1 MATPSVGMSAGQKIL
16 RQARGRFWQGML
28 LGGGLTAAVNLLVLL
43 VPIYD
48 LQIYDRVM
56 TTQNTDTL
64 AAMTI
69 AVLVGMSICAFFDY
83 LRALVFIIMS
93 DRFSRK
99 LTVVTL
105 EAALAGSLKGS
116 AIGTSQAMRD
126 LAEVKSFIAS
136 PDVQIP
142 LEFIW
147 VPVYIVILFLLHPYF
162 GIFGIGCASILAL
175 LSWLTDVLTRAQL
188 HEANDQQVRAFAEI
202 SSTVRHAEAVEG
214 MGMLPAIARRWQG
227 RQLEIIERFNGPTRT
242 VKLLAAITKAARLL
256 MAGMVI
262 AIGAIVIMAHG
273 ASPGAIMAA
282 SLIVARTLAP
292 FDRLV
297 SGWRRWVKIASAY
310 RRLYTLLGGTA
321 ALRGTGAM
329 PASEGRLTID
339 RLLFLPAQSTKP
351 VIRGISFAV
360 EPGEV
365 LGVIGPSAA
374 GKSTLARLVVG
385 LFEPSSGGIFL
396 DGISTYLWERESFG
410 KVVGYVPQSVAL
422 MDGTVRENI
431 ARMEDADPR
440 LVIEAARKAGVHEMI
455 GRLPFGY
462 ETVIGDTG
470 YSLSGGQRQRVALAR
485 ALYNNPKLLVLDEP
499 NANLDGP
506 GEQALLTSILAAK
519 KMGTTVLLIAHR
531 PSIIAVCDKVM
542 VMKEGQIE
550 QFGPRDEVMKTVSM
564 PPRAAAEGP
573 RLVTA

>member
-1 MATPSVGMSAGQKIL
+1 MATRTAGQRVL
-16 RQARGRFWQGML
+16 NEARGRFWQGL
-28 LGGGLTAAVNLLVLL
+28 LLAGGLTAAVNLLVLL

-56 TTQNTDTL
+56 TTQNGDTL

-69 AVLVGMSICAFFDY
+69 AVFLGMCICAFFDY

-105 EAALAGSLKGS
+105 EAALAGNLKGS
-116 AIGTSQAMRD
+116 TIGASQAMRD
-126 LAEVKSFIAS
+126 LAEIKGFIAS

-147 VPVYIVILFLLHPYF
+147 TPVYIIILFLLHPYF
-162 GIFGIGCASILAL
+162 GIFGIVCSSILML

-188 HEANDQQVRAFAEI
+188 AEASTAQIRSFAEI

-227 RQLEIIERFNGPTRT
+227 RQIEIIERFNPPTRI

-262 AIGAIVIMAHG
+262 AIGALVIMAHG

-282 SLIVARTLAP
+282 SLIVARTLSP
-292 FDRLV
+292 FERLIT
-297 SGWRRWVKIASAY
+297 GWRRWVMIGGAY
-310 RRLYTLLGGTA
+310 QRIHDLLGGTA
-321 ALRGTGAM
+321 ALRGTGSL
-329 PASEGRLTID
+329 PATEGRLIVD
-339 RLLFLPAQSTKP
+339 RLLFMPAQSTKP
-351 VIRGISFAV
+351 VIRGMSFAI

-365 LGVIGPSAA
+365 LGIIGPSAA

-385 LFEPSSGGIFL
+385 LFEPSSGGIYL

-410 KVVGYVPQSVAL
+410 QAVGYVPQSVSL
-422 MDGTVRENI
+422 LEGTVRENI
-431 ARMEDADPR
+431 ARMAEADPR
-440 LVIEAARKAGVHEMI
+440 DVIEAARKAGVHEMI

-462 ETVIGDTG
+462 ETMVGDAG
-470 YSLSGGQRQRVALAR
+470 YSLSGGQRQRIALAR
-485 ALYNNPKLLVLDEP
+485 ALFGNPKLLILDEP
-499 NANLDGP
+499 NANLDAP
-506 GEQALLTSILAAK
+506 GEQALLGAIMAAK
-519 KMGTTVLLIAHR
+519 AMGTTVLLIAHR

-542 VMKEGQIE
+542 VMKDGQIE
-550 QFGPRDEVMKTVSM
+550 QFGPRDEIMKIVSL
-564 PPRAAAEGP
+564 PARAADSP